1 MLARDIRDHG
11 CQCGKQGVSRA
22 LCRRRRTVAFP
33 CECAAVQID
42 KCAFNGRAADIHA
55 DRQGRSFQ
63 TDCRIVMFAPPRPDN
78 DPIITCNMNSIDT
91 QFATRRNAA
100 LQPGTLH
107 AALLDRLTRTLG
119 KNPDSATP
127 RDIYDSLSLA
137 VREEPTLRWLA
148 TQRRVSNAHV
158 KRVCYFSVEYL
169 PGRSL
174 INALSSL
181 DGDLVQ
187 EARTVLRSMGFELE
201 DIAAQEVDPGLGNGG
216 LGRLAAC
223 FLDSL
228 ATLHYPA
235 VGYGIRYDYG
245 IFTQVIG
252 PDGGQREVASS
263 WLRLRNVWEA
273 PRSSVR
279 YTVRFG
285 GRSEAEQGAAVSDA
299 HRWVGTNDMYA
310 IGFDQLTPGNG
321 GPTVNH
327 LRLWSG
333 RAITPFQI
341 DSFNA
346 GNYAAAVQDQLEA
359 KNLSRVLYPDDST
372 PQGKELRLK
381 QQYFFV
387 SASLQDILLT
397 HLSEGRSLASLP
409 QSVAIQLNDT
419 HPAVAIAELMRL
431 LVDEHGLSWAESWPI
446 TNAVFSYTN
455 HTLLPEALETWPV
468 AMFERLLPRHLE
480 IIYVINREFL
490 RTVESAYPADQQRL
504 RDMSI
509 IDDGSDRRVRMA
521 HLAIV
526 GSHKVNGVAQLH
538 SDLMR
543 RHVFHGFAEMYPER
557 FVNVTNGIAV
567 RRWLKQSNPG
577 LSALLTQHLGRS
589 WENDLEELARMAGAV
604 DDAHFRRQ
612 FRAVKH
618 ANKQRLAAEVMRRT
632 GLEISIDCLFD
643 VQVKRI
649 HEYKRQLLNLL
660 YVVTRYRKIRDEPRA
675 DTVPRAVIFAGK
687 AAPGY
692 VMAKAIIKL
701 INNVARTIDADTV
714 VRDKLRVAFLPDYD
728 VSLAQKIMPAADL
741 SQQISTAGMEASGT
755 GNMKLALNGALT
767 IGTLDGANIEIRDR
781 VGAENMFIF
790 GLTADEI
797 EARRAAGYRPRDE
810 VDANKEL
817 KDTLD
822 LIASGFF
829 SSDRPDDAKP
839 VIDRLLS
846 DGEPYLV
853 LADYAAYAKAQG
865 EVDALYAQEDQW
877 SRKAAINCLN
887 MGFFSS
893 DRSIREYAD
902 RIWSV
907 KPVI

>member
-1 MLARDIRDHG
+1 MD
-11 CQCGKQGVSRA
+11 
-22 LCRRRRTVAFP
+22 
-33 CECAAVQID
+33 
-42 KCAFNGRAADIHA
+42 
-55 DRQGRSFQ
+55 
-63 TDCRIVMFAPPRPDN
+63 
-78 DPIITCNMNSIDT
+78 SIDT
-91 QFATRRNAA
+91 QFATRRNVA
-100 LQPGTLH
+100 LQPGMLH

-127 RDIYDSLSLA
+127 RDIYDALSLA
-137 VREEPTLRWLA
+137 VREELTLRWLA
-148 TQRRVSNAHV
+148 TQRRVSHAHV

-181 DGDLVQ
+181 DGDLVR
-187 EARTVLRSMGFELE
+187 EARTALRSMGLELE
-201 DIAAQEVDPGLGNGG
+201 DVAAQEVDPGLGNGG

-252 PDGGQREVASS
+252 ADGGQRELASS
-263 WLRLRNVWEA
+263 WLRLRNVWET
-273 PRSSVR
+273 PRGNVR
-279 YTVRFG
+279 YRVRFG
-285 GRSEAEQGAAVSDA
+285 GRSEAPEGAAVSEA
-299 HRWVGTNDMYA
+299 HRWVETNDIYA

-333 RAITPFQI
+333 RAITPFKI
-341 DSFNA
+341 EFFNA
-346 GNYAAAVQDQLEA
+346 GDYAAAVQDQLEA

-409 QSVAIQLNDT
+409 DAIAIQLNDT
-419 HPAVAIAELMRL
+419 HPAVAIPELMRL
-431 LVDEHGLSWAESWPI
+431 LVDEHGLSWEESWPI
-446 TNAVFSYTN
+446 TKGVFSYTN
-455 HTLLPEALETWPV
+455 HTLLPEALESWPV
-468 AMFERLLPRHLE
+468 SMFERLLPRHLE
-480 IIYVINREFL
+480 IIYLINRDFL
-490 RTVESAYPADQQRL
+490 RAVESAYPDDRQRL
-504 RDMSI
+504 RSMSI
-509 IDDGSDRRVRMA
+509 IDDGADRRVRMA

-526 GSHKVNGVAQLH
+526 GCHKINGVAQLH

-543 RHVFHGFAEMYPER
+543 KHVFRGFAQMYPER
-557 FVNVTNGIAV
+557 FINITNGIAV

-577 LSALLTQHLGRS
+577 LSALLTQHLGRA
-589 WENDLEELARMAGAV
+589 WENDLEELGRLTGAA
-604 DDAHFRRQ
+604 DDAEFRRHFRGIKRT
-612 FRAVKH
+612 
-618 ANKQRLAAEVMRRT
+618 NKQRLADEVMRRT
-632 GLEISIDCLFD
+632 GVEISVNSLFD

-660 YVVTRYRKIRDEPRA
+660 YVVTRYRRIREDPRA
-675 DTVPRAVIFAGK
+675 EMVSRAVIFAGK

-692 VMAKAIIKL
+692 AMAKAIIKL
-701 INNVARTIDADTV
+701 INNVARTIDSDIL

-741 SQQISTAGMEASGT
+741 SEQISTAGMEASGT

-767 IGTLDGANIEIRDR
+767 IGTLDGANIEIRDH

-790 GLTADEI
+790 GLTADEA
-797 EARRAAGYRPRDE
+797 EARRAAGYSPRRE
-810 VDANKEL
+810 VETNAEL
-817 KDTLD
+817 RGTLD

-829 SSDRPDDAKP
+829 SPGRPDDAKQ

-853 LADYAAYAKAQG
+853 LADYAAYAKAQDR
-865 EVDALYAQEDQW
+865 VDALYALEDEW
-877 SRKAAINCLN
+877 SRKAVINCLN
-887 MGFFSS
+887 MGYFSS

-907 KPVI
+907 KPAI